1 MIFKGEWFLLAL
13 VGMFLI
19 CIIDLSKKYIL
30 DKNMIKT
37 NELVIYSAILA
48 GLIGVLHFLFGK
60 KCRSP
65 NKFDVNILILLFGL
79 AIAAYL
85 FNLSFIY
92 SISLA
97 PDVSLTGMILSLNIV
112 LVYLFSSFFFTS
124 SPGFNLDVFF
134 GLIMIVGGINI
145 IANNF

>member
-1 MIFKGEWFLLAL
+1 MIFKGEWFVLAL
-13 VGMFLI
+13 FGMLLI

-30 DKNMIKT
+30 DKNIIKT
-37 NELVIYSAILA
+37 NELVIYSTILV
-48 GLIGVLHFLFGK
+48 GLIGVFHFLFEK
-60 KCRSP
+60 KCRYP
-65 NKFDVNILILLFGL
+65 NKFDMKILILLFGL

-85 FNLSFIY
+85 FNLAFIR

-124 SPGFNLDVFF
+124 SPGFNIDVFF
-134 GLIMIVGGINI
+134 GLILIVGGINI